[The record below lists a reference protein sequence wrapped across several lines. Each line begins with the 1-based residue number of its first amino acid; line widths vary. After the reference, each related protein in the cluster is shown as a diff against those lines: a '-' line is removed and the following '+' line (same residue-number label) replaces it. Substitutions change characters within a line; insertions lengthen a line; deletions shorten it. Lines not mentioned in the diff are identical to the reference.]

1 MKKIINFTPTG
12 TQTNRENS
20 FAPLLPSEIIEEVH
34 EAYELGITMVH
45 VHARDPKDLS
55 NTYKKDVYRPI
66 IEGIRKHCPD
76 LPICVSLTGRL
87 HPEFEK
93 RSEVLELYPDM
104 GSLTMSSINFPKSAS
119 VNEPEMILKLI
130 EKMDEYGVIPEIECF
145 DSGMINYTNYLIKKG
160 ILNGPHYINM
170 IFGNIYNAQIDPAT
184 LSSIINNLPLNAKV
198 CFGGIGKDQLNSNVL
213 GLIYGDGV
221 RVGLEDNLYIRDKEL
236 TTNLELLGRVH
247 RIMNEMELSVLTPNE
262 FKELGYANKR
272 NNNIRLQ

>member
-12 TQTNRENS
+12 TQTNRDNS
-20 FAPLLPSEIIEEVH
+20 KAPLLVNEIIDEVH

-45 VHARDPKDLS
+45 IHARDPKDFS
-55 NTYKKDVYRPI
+55 NTYRKDVYQPI
-66 IEGIRKHCPD
+66 IEGIRKYCSD
-76 LPICVSLTGRL
+76 LVICVSLTGRL
-87 HPEFEK
+87 YPEFEK

-130 EKMDEYGVIPEIECF
+130 EKMDQYGVIPEIECF
-145 DSGMINYTNYLIKKG
+145 DSGMVNYTNYLIKKG
-160 ILNGPHYINM
+160 ILKGPHYMNV

-184 LSSIINNLPLNAKV
+184 LASITNNLPLNTKV

-221 RVGLEDNLYIRDKEL
+221 RVGLEDNLYIRGKEL
-236 TTNLELLGRVH
+236 TTNLELLSRIH
-247 RIMNEMELSVLTPNE
+247 RIMNEMELNILTPKE
-262 FKELGYANKR
+262 FKELGYVNKK
-272 NNNIRLQ
+272 NNNIRL

>member
-1 MKKIINFTPTG
+1 MSNKIINFTPTG
-12 TQTNRENS
+12 TQTTRENS

-55 NTYKKDVYRPI
+55 NTYKKDVYQPI

-76 LPICVSLTGRL
+76 LSICVSLTGRL

-119 VNEPEMILKLI
+119 VNEPEMILRLI
-130 EKMDEYGVIPEIECF
+130 EKMDQYGVIPEIECF

-160 ILNGPHYINM
+160 ILKGPHYMNI
-170 IFGNIYNAQIDPAT
+170 IFGNIYNAQIDPST
-184 LSSIINNLPLNAKV
+184 LSSITNNIPLNTKV

-213 GLIYGDGV
+213 GLIYADGI
-221 RVGLEDNLYIRDKEL
+221 RVGLEDNLYFKNKEL
-236 TTNLELLGRVH
+236 STNIDLLR
-247 RIMNEMELSVLTPNE
+247 RIHTIIDVMGLNVLSPLD
-262 FKELGYANKR
+262 FKNLGYGNKKINGTR
-272 NNNIRLQ
+272 I